1 MASLIKNND
10 LNQVLVKTSTG
21 QLLILSV
28 DPDLTKLNLSE
39 SIPGADWLHP
49 GELRN
54 KFLKDLKQGFRGEGL
69 PLERVILDLHS
80 GRLLGRIGVYP
91 MDSAAIVILLL
102 TFTGLGIWI
111 SRAKRQARSST
122 V

>member
-21 QLLILSV
+21 QLLSV
-28 DPDLTKLNLSE
+28 DPDFTKLYLSK
-39 SIPGADWLHP
+39 SIPEADWLHP
-49 GELRN
+49 GELQN
-54 KFLKDLKQGFRGEGL
+54 KIPQDLKQGFRGKGL

-80 GRLLGRIGVYP
+80 DRLLGRIGVYL
-91 MDSAAIVILLL
+91 MVGAAILMLLL

-111 SRAKRQARSST
+111 SRVKRRARSRT

>member
-10 LNQVLVKTSTG
+10 VNHVLVKTFTG
-21 QLLILSV
+21 QLLSV
-28 DPDLTKLNLSE
+28 DSNCTKLYLSE
-39 SIPGADWLHP
+39 SIPEAAWLHP
-49 GELRN
+49 RELQN
-54 KFLKDLKQGFRGEGL
+54 KILQDLKQGFRGEGL

-80 GRLLGRIGVYP
+80 GRLLSRIGVYL
-91 MDSAAIVILLL
+91 MDGAAILILLL

-111 SRAKRQARSST
+111 SRVKRRARSRT